1 MKLDWNGF
9 WSVAPSSHE
18 TKTEWSLVIR
28 TELTPKEVTEFSLRL
43 QLSAW
48 TSTRLFD
55 LSVSL
60 PNSPGVLG
68 NNQENL
74 MKHKIKHL
82 TKIPWMHYQKRW
94 KRSFNCN
101 RCWNMWS
108 LNSRADVCHMR
119 WPVLLPMKHCV
130 CDPPVWPQRT
140 CRKTKPLCKNSNVD
154 IVSLV
159 TKNEV
164 KCEMS
169 LGNS

>member
-74 MKHKIKHL
+74 MKHKVKHL

-119 WPVLLPMKHCV
+119 WPFSCRWNTVCV
-130 CDPPVWPQRT
+130 IRLSGHRELAGKQSPCARILT
-140 CRKTKPLCKNSNVD
+140 
-154 IVSLV
+154 
-159 TKNEV
+159 
-164 KCEMS
+164 
-169 LGNS
+169 